1 MRTPPIF
8 TLVALAT
15 AGGMVIAVACGA
27 PPRGAASRPAPAF
40 ELSDLQGGKATLDT
54 FKGKVVVVDFWATWC
69 GPCIEEMPHYADFW
83 NRNRNRGVE
92 VVGIVVDSGEPQEIE
107 DFVREHRI
115 PYRQLLGNDAVVDA
129 FGAGQG
135 LPTTFV
141 IDGKGT
147 IVQKMVGSSPGKFER
162 LQRDVDAALSSS

>member
-1 MRTPPIF
+1 MRRPPFF
-8 TLVALAT
+8 TVMALAT
-15 AGGMVIAVACGA
+15 AGGMMVAVACGKR
-27 PPRGAASRPAPAF
+27 PQAATARPAPAF
-40 ELSDLQGGKATLDT
+40 ELPDLKGGKATLDT

-83 NRNRNRGVE
+83 NRNRSRGVE
-92 VVGIVVDSGEPQEIE
+92 VVGIVVDSGEPSEIE

-147 IVQKMVGSSPGKFER
+147 IVQKMVGSSPGKFEK
-162 LQRDVDAALSSS
+162 LQRDVDAALSAS

>member
-1 MRTPPIF
+1 MRRPPTF

-15 AGGMVIAVACGA
+15 AGAMAIAMACGA

-40 ELSDLQGGKATLDT
+40 ELPDLKGGKATLDT

-83 NRNRNRGVE
+83 NRNRSRGVE
-92 VVGIVVDSGEPQEIE
+92 VVGIVVDSGEPSEIE

-115 PYRQLLGNDAVVDA
+115 PYRQLLGNDAVIDA